1 MAKEGVYGI
10 QSVKLADPVVGG
22 FPSSFTGFDFKAI
35 VKDSV
40 QFNDQAAGTTDV
52 EIEDSDDPYAVLESS
67 AAQKG
72 FTLQIY
78 DLSAEAFAY
87 LMGYTTSGNW
97 NVEPATKNTL
107 EKAVQIVTKTFGE
120 FVSKTFQWAR
130 MRIDVTRAGTI
141 GKSGFPNLTATFRQL
156 AHTDAPRTAVLSR
169 FLQRQPSRLLP
180 SRMATDRA
188 RSQARRTRSPTK
200 ASVQT
205 RNYKR
210 AVWTFTASR
219 TAL

>member
-10 QSVKLADPVVGG
+10 QSVKLAEPVVGS
-22 FPSSFTGFDFKAI
+22 FPSAFSGYSFKAI
-35 VKDSV
+35 VKDSL

-78 DLSAEAFAY
+78 DLSQDAY
-87 LMGYTTSGNW
+87 VALMGYTAASGDNKW
-97 NVEPATKNTL
+97 NTEPATKNTL
-107 EKAVQIVTKTFGE
+107 EKAVEIVTKAFGD
-120 FVSKTFQWAR
+120 FPSKTFQWAR

-156 AHTDAPRTAVLSR
+156 AHTDASGQAVSGARWAKTADLTTSA
-169 FLQRQPSRLLP
+169 PG
-180 SRMATDRA
+180 
-188 RSQARRTRSPTK
+188 
-200 ASVQT
+200 
-205 RNYKR
+205 
-210 AVWTFTASR
+210 
-219 TAL
+219 